1 MNRKNFQNLME
12 QAEKMKRNLEVEME
26 KLLVESGSGGGMVN
40 VAMNGTKQLLSVTI
54 DPQAVDQEDV
64 EMLQDLIVAAVNEA
78 GRKVDE
84 ALSSQLGGLPSL
96 LGSS

>member
-12 QAEKMKRNLEVEME
+12 QAEKMQRKLEAEME
-26 KLLVESGSGGGMVN
+26 ELRVEAGSGGGMVN
-40 VAMNGTKQLLSVTI
+40 VAMNGTKQLISVTI

-84 ALSSQLGGLPSL
+84 AVSSQLGGLTSL